1 MQPATSAD
9 RGAREESQAGR
20 FQPCLFV
27 VDDEPAVRDV
37 VARLAEPL
45 GFEVLVFESGHAA
58 LAELS
63 RRSPDVAL
71 VDLQMPSIGGLSVLR
86 EFKRRAPV
94 CEVVLMTGY
103 ATIDTAVEAIKL
115 GAADY
120 LTKPLELARVRELL
134 LGIRQEAIRRTEV
147 AVLEQDL
154 LQRYRFHGMIGRGP
168 AMRELFSLIRRIAPH
183 LTTGLVTGETGTG
196 KELTARALHQLGTRR
211 SGPFVPV
218 NCSAIIEGPSE
229 SELFGHGGSGLRG
242 SAGSEPGVFE
252 RAHGGTIFLDE
263 ISALTP
269 VVQARLLRVLED
281 GELSR
286 LGSADRLRVD
296 VRVIASTNQ
305 VLEREVQRGRF
316 RPDLYYRLNGVRLEV
331 PPLRH
336 RREDIPL
343 LIRTFVEGFSQQFQK
358 NLHGVTVK
366 AEQHL
371 MEHAWPG
378 NVRELKNVL
387 ERASMLAQGEF
398 IDDRDLEVRE
408 MHLENGGKASASAT
422 VRPIAD
428 LERMEILKAL
438 EETGGNKK
446 QAANRLGISRRAL
459 YRRLDKFGLAYQG
472 AAIDHAAG
480 DSSEDDGNVPSGM
493 GPVARSY
500 R

>member
-9 RGAREESQAGR
+9 RDRNHTPKASR
-20 FQPCLFV
+20 FQPCLFI
-27 VDDEPAVRDV
+27 VDDEPTVRDV
-37 VARLAEPL
+37 VARLAAPL
-45 GFEVLVFESGHAA
+45 GFEVQVFENGHAA

-63 RRSPDVAL
+63 RRSPDGAL

-86 EFKRRAPV
+86 EFKRLAPV
-94 CEVVLMTGY
+94 CEVILMTGY

-115 GAADY
+115 GASDY
-120 LTKPLELARVRELL
+120 LTKPLEFARLRELL
-134 LGIRQEAIRRTEV
+134 LGIHQEAVRRAEV
-147 AVLEQDL
+147 NLLEQDL
-154 LQRYRFHGMIGRGP
+154 LERFRFQGMIGRGP

-196 KELTARALHQLGTRR
+196 KELVARALHALGSRR

-218 NCSAIIEGPSE
+218 NCSAIVEGPLE
-229 SELFGHGGSGLRG
+229 SELFGHAGNGLRG
-242 SAGSEPGVFE
+242 PAGSEPGVFE

-305 VLEREVQRGRF
+305 VLEREVQRGQF
-316 RPDLYYRLNGVRLEV
+316 RPDVYYRLNGVRLDV
-331 PPLRH
+331 PPLRQ

-343 LIRTFVEGFSQQFQK
+343 LVRAFVEDFARQFQK
-358 NLHGVTVK
+358 RLHGVTAR
-366 AEQHL
+366 AEHHL

-378 NVRELKNVL
+378 NVRELRNVL

-398 IDDRDLEVRE
+398 IDDRDLELRV
-408 MHLENGGKASASAT
+408 LVGTGKAAAAT

-428 LERMEILKAL
+428 LERLEILKAL

-446 QAANRLGISRRAL
+446 QAASRLGISRRAL
-459 YRRLDKFGLAYQG
+459 YRRLDKFGLGRHDAFDD
-472 AAIDHAAG
+472 AADR
-480 DSSEDDGNVPSGM
+480 SDGGSDEPTGVGH
-493 GPVARSY
+493 VARS
-500 R
+500 